1 MGGLKRNDQ
10 LDIEYYFS
18 QKLAG
23 SLSEKD
29 LIYINTLIE
38 QDAEINQH
46 WLDFC
51 KDFKEEDITGQFSR
65 LDDPAAWKPITAASL
80 DAKPASHRS
89 LSILISKRYI
99 PLYAAAIL
107 IALFLLVDPAGI
119 FTPKK
124 VHPFAGKPVQQDAF
138 ILTLADG
145 RVIDLSKINDNSWKG
160 IHYNSED
167 KLLSFDAEHAPTGN
181 NNLKVPAGKSLSLLL
196 SDGSKMMIN
205 SATEVTF
212 PIIFDGE
219 KREISIN
226 GEAYLT
232 VAKDPSRPFTVH
244 TSSGEV
250 QVLGTEFNLNSYDPG
265 AMTVTLIQGSVKVV
279 TPKSEVTLKP
289 GTKAIAGRQEKII
302 IEQSMDSQALS
313 WKKGVYYFHNSDL
326 KEIKE
331 ILERWYN
338 LDIYIDNPAL
348 LNQRFTGAID
358 KTNEVS
364 IFLENLTAVTTI
376 RYAIDSARSVHF
388 N

>member
-51 KDFKEEDITGQFSR
+51 NDFKEEDITGQFSR
-65 LDDPAAWKPITAASL
+65 LDDPSAWKPITAASL

-89 LSILISKRYI
+89 LSMLISKRYI

-124 VHPFAGKPVQQDAF
+124 VHPFAGKPVQQDGF

-160 IHYNSED
+160 IHYSSED